1 MDDRPMVDRMNELAR
16 EEEQLWEQAGDG
28 DGLSDSQRDR
38 LETIRLQL
46 DQCYDVLQQRGARR
60 AAGMGPTDARRGSTD
75 IVERHS
81 P

>member
-28 DGLSDSQRDR
+28 DGLSDPQRDR

-60 AAGMGPTDARRGSTD
+60 AAGMGPTDARRASTD
-75 IVERHS
+75 TVERHS